1 MACCI
6 AKVFSTA
13 FWDMQKS
20 MSLCH
25 TKTCQDSLIES
36 ILIESISHA
45 MFIDYFCLV
54 FRWC

>member
-6 AKVFSTA
+6 AEVFSTA